1 MVKNVYISRRNE
13 FKIKKA
19 IHSETSIMITL
30 SGEFQYTEG
39 DITRHIKPFS
49 PIVYKKGNPFER
61 TVIHPIEYIMI
72 TLLEIDP
79 NTDTFLEFSDGDR
92 IRLNSTVEHLKD
104 AILNDRGNG
113 VIEHFANDIL
123 LTAGM
128 NKIQNHKDT
137 DFIVDYIK
145 EHFCEKLTLD
155 SLAEIANYS
164 KQTLIT
170 KFKREHLMTP
180 VEYITGLRI
189 KKAKELLV
197 NSNLSIAAVAE
208 KCGFDNPYY
217 FSNTFKKHIGIS
229 PLQYRKQSIL

>member
-19 IHSETSIMITL
+19 IHSENSIMITL

-39 DITRHIKPFS
+39 DTTRHIKPFS

-72 TLLEIDP
+72 TLSEIDP

-92 IRLNSTVEHLKD
+92 IRLNSTVEHLKE
-104 AILNDRGNG
+104 AILNDRSNDI
-113 VIEHFANDIL
+113 IEHFANDIL

-128 NKIQNHKDT
+128 NKTKTHKDT
-137 DFIVDYIK
+137 DAVADYIK

-155 SLAEIANYS
+155 SLAEVANYS

-170 KFKREHLMTP
+170 KFKRDHLMTP
-180 VEYITGLRI
+180 VEYITRLRVN
-189 KKAKELLV
+189 KAKDLLV
-197 NSNLSIAAVAE
+197 NSNLSIAVISE
-208 KCGFDNPYY
+208 KCGYETPYY
-217 FSNTFKKHIGIS
+217 FSNTFKKHIGVS
-229 PLQYRKQSIL
+229 PLQYRRQSIL